1 MSTPIQGLRGTG
13 QFDTTFRPRNYRELF
28 TLLEPSGNAPLNA
41 LLAMGQ
47 SESTNDP
54 AFRNFRDELPERV
67 MTVNTANT
75 AGNSPI
81 VLVDDAENKFAINGA
96 IVVNGRT
103 GEVMH
108 VTADYGSDGQNLA
121 VTRNIGDA
129 VDADANAAGVQIPDV
144 NVGDKLFIAG
154 FAAQEGADTPTAVSF
169 DAIMV
174 ENFCQIFRTSFS
186 VTGTQNSTYLRTG
199 DKQDEARVKALKL
212 HMSDIERA
220 MFFGAKNEAGGNTNQ
235 PRRFTGGL
243 FNSLSNK
250 YDISAANAGVNANAT
265 KMTEEEF
272 DLLLTETIFKFG
284 SNSKIA
290 FVGAK
295 VANHLQQFGKDRWQ
309 PTQVEGA
316 YGVNLTRYSTFAG
329 DLMVHLHPQFRQIPG
344 MDTAMV
350 IVDFPYLS
358 YRYLEG
364 RDTQLLEGRQ
374 NPGADTEVSEYL
386 TECGLEL
393 MQDKVHAVI
402 EGWSSRAAS

>member
-67 MTVNTANT
+67 MTANAANT
-75 AGNSPI
+75 TGTGSI
-81 VLVDDAENKFAINGA
+81 TLTDDAENKFAIAGS
-96 IVVNGRT
+96 IVVNGTT

-108 VTADYGSDGQNLA
+108 VTADTTGTSLS

-129 VDADANAAGVQIPDV
+129 VDADAGTTGVQIPDV
-144 NVGDKLFIAG
+144 SVGDKLFIAG

-169 DAIMV
+169 DAVMV
-174 ENFCQIFRTSFS
+174 ENYCQIFRTSFS

-220 MFFGAKNEAGGNTNQ
+220 MFFGAKNEDNGTSAQ

-243 FNSLSNK
+243 MNSLSNK
-250 YDISAANAGVNANAT
+250 YDISSANAGVNANAT

-402 EGWSSRAAS
+402 EGWSSRSAT